1 MDFTKFDQLLTPIFI
16 TDPKGEILYYN
27 NICSIFFQASPRVLK
42 KFKFLDEL
50 IKQNS
55 YSFNK
60 EIVLCAKEN
69 IAKTSPEIEF
79 QKQNGE
85 LLTVIAKLIPFDNKH
100 ILVNILDFS
109 IEKKLHDKY
118 KQQIQ
123 ELRDTHEQILKADKL
138 TALGEMISGI
148 SHEISSPLMIVS
160 NRLELL
166 SDNLEDQNIE
176 ESKKLLSELEREFK
190 RVTGIISGM
199 KSFVKNQEESVEVI
213 NLDDLVTEVLSFFKE
228 LNTKV
233 EITFKNNNL
242 SHAPL
247 VIGNK
252 LKLEQVLINL
262 VKNAIDALQDAET
275 PNPLISISLQDRSEE
290 KSQVILI
297 EDNGPG
303 VPSDIKNKIFDMF
316 FTTKEMTNGT
326 GLGLAISKKI
336 IDAHSGVISI
346 NDSEKGAIFEIALP
360 VLELGSF
367 TLTNKYLGGEKD
379 FEDEILLFVSQ
390 DVEKLNRVY
399 NYLSDKDY
407 VVVLCNR
414 LQDFADF
421 TEFMMVDKTYLLDA
435 TNTELK
441 NEDDV
446 EDYSQKDMDEILK
459 LLGEEL

>member
-27 NICSIFFQASPRVLK
+27 HICSIFFQASPRVLK

-50 IKQNS
+50 IEQKS
-55 YSFNK
+55 YSFKN
-60 EIVLCAKEN
+60 EIVLCAKEKV
-69 IAKTSPEIEF
+69 AKTSPEIEF

-85 LLTVIAKLIPFDNKH
+85 LLTVIAKLIPLDEKH

-138 TALGEMISGI
+138 TALGEMIAGI

-160 NRLELL
+160 NRLDLL
-166 SDNLEDQNIE
+166 NDNLESQNFE
-176 ESKKLLSELEREFK
+176 GSKKLLKELEREFK

-213 NLDDLVTEVLSFFKE
+213 NLEDLIAEVISFFKD
-228 LNTKV
+228 LNSKV
-233 EITFKNNNL
+233 EITFDNKNL

-252 LKLEQVLINL
+252 LKLEQVIINL
-262 VKNAIDALQDAET
+262 VKNAVDALQESET
-275 PNPLISISLQDRSEE
+275 PNPIVKISLQDRSEE
-290 KSQVILI
+290 KSQVILV

-303 VPSDIKNKIFDMF
+303 IPSDIKAKIFDMF
-316 FTTKEMTNGT
+316 FTTKEMSNGT

-336 IDAHSGVISI
+336 IDAHSGSI
-346 NDSEKGAIFEIALP
+346 GVCESSKGALFEIALP

-390 DVEKLNRVY
+390 DVDKLNQIF
-399 NYLSDKDY
+399 NYLHDKDY

-414 LQDFADF
+414 LSHFAEF
-421 TEFMMVDKTYLLDA
+421 TEFMMVDKTYILDS
-435 TNTELK
+435 TEVDL
-441 NEDDV
+441 NGEDEV
-446 EDYSQKDMDEILK
+446 EDYSQKNMDEILK

>member
-1 MDFTKFDQLLTPIFI
+1 M
-16 TDPKGEILYYN
+16 
-27 NICSIFFQASPRVLK
+27 
-42 KFKFLDEL
+42 
-50 IKQNS
+50 
-55 YSFNK
+55 
-60 EIVLCAKEN
+60 
-69 IAKTSPEIEF
+69 
-79 QKQNGE
+79 
-85 LLTVIAKLIPFDNKH
+85 
-100 ILVNILDFS
+100 NILDFS

-233 EITFKNNNL
+233 EITFENNNL

-262 VKNAIDALQDAET
+262 VKNAIDALQDSET

-399 NYLSDKDY
+399 NYLSAKDY